1 MRKSSI
7 AQANYLCLSTFR
19 RTGEEVHT
27 PVWFAELDN
36 VYYIFSA
43 GKSGKI
49 KRIRNSPKSRVA
61 PCTAT
66 GKITGDWLNASAFI
80 LGDEDHTLAL
90 KALHQKYGLLMRL
103 TDWLSKITGKYQLRA
118 FIAITLT

>member
-49 KRIRNSPKSRVA
+49 NVDGRADRN
-61 PCTAT
+61 TA
-66 GKITGDWLNASAFI
+66 DDCAN
-80 LGDEDHTLAL
+80 
-90 KALHQKYGLLMRL
+90 
-103 TDWLSKITGKYQLRA
+103 
-118 FIAITLT
+118 